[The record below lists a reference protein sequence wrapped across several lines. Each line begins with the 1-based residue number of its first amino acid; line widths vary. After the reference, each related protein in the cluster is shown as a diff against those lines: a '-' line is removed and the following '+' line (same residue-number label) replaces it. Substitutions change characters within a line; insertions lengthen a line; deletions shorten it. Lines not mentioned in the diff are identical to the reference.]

1 MIDEF
6 SALIEQRTG
15 LSAATRFRAD
25 LQDILSELAGDD
37 MPGFYR
43 TLRQSQPTAPAWQA
57 VVRALTIG
65 ETYFFRDMDTF
76 RLLREKV
83 LPPIIQ
89 QRRAAKQLE
98 LTIWCA
104 GCATGEEP
112 YSVAITLLETLPD
125 LYRWKIN
132 LIGTDINAAALEQ
145 ARAGV
150 YRDWAFRHCPADFRP
165 RYFDAA
171 ADGWRIKPYLRE
183 MVRFQQDSLLDQ
195 PSVQPCD
202 LIFCRNVLIYLT
214 RPHAAAVETKLHDAL
229 RSDGWLLLGPAEA
242 VRTHRER
249 WITHIFPGA
258 IFYQKATQP
267 QTAPVTRRYRTGHP
281 PEIAPATNGKAA
293 TDLYSAAV
301 HAVHDGQPYEAER
314 LLAELLT
321 VQPNHAPAHTLLAY
335 IFANRNAG
343 PEAHVHLDTALRIDS
358 MFSDAHYL
366 RAALHLEA
374 GQRASAE
381 KALRAALY
389 CRRDH
394 PLATFLMG
402 NLLAQAGDL
411 SRANRAWST
420 AHALVSALPPDARIS
435 DLSDMTAAGF
445 STLIQAQLDNGT
457 ENE

>member
-89 QRRAAKQLE
+89 PRRAAKQLE

-165 RYFDAA
+165 RY
-171 ADGWRIKPYLRE
+171 
-183 MVRFQQDSLLDQ
+183 
-195 PSVQPCD
+195 
-202 LIFCRNVLIYLT
+202 
-214 RPHAAAVETKLHDAL
+214 
-229 RSDGWLLLGPAEA
+229 
-242 VRTHRER
+242 
-249 WITHIFPGA
+249 
-258 IFYQKATQP
+258 
-267 QTAPVTRRYRTGHP
+267 
-281 PEIAPATNGKAA
+281 
-293 TDLYSAAV
+293 
-301 HAVHDGQPYEAER
+301 
-314 LLAELLT
+314 
-321 VQPNHAPAHTLLAY
+321 
-335 IFANRNAG
+335 
-343 PEAHVHLDTALRIDS
+343 
-358 MFSDAHYL
+358 
-366 RAALHLEA
+366 
-374 GQRASAE
+374 
-381 KALRAALY
+381 
-389 CRRDH
+389 
-394 PLATFLMG
+394 
-402 NLLAQAGDL
+402 
-411 SRANRAWST
+411 
-420 AHALVSALPPDARIS
+420 
-435 DLSDMTAAGF
+435 
-445 STLIQAQLDNGT
+445 
-457 ENE
+457 